1 MVWSPGAV
9 AVEFCDVSHRHFLK
23 CSFLYF
29 DTHLA
34 SYTGVKLQ
42 PSQSFY
48 MNMKFYELLVQLTKF
63 FKKGM
68 FNFQ

>member
-23 CSFLYF
+23 CYFLYF

-48 MNMKFYELLVQLTKF
+48 MNI
-63 FKKGM
+63 
-68 FNFQ
+68 